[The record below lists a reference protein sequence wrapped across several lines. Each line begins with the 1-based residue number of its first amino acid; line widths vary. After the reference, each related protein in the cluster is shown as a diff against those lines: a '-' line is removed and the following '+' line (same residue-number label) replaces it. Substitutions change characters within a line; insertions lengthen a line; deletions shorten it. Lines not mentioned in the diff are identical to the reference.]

1 MGWQGIV
8 VLLRLRV
15 FAVWAAFPVVLVALI
30 ASEDL
35 RLELMAWMGTMWI
48 VFAWFWLARFKTVS

>member
-35 RLELMAWMGTMWI
+35 RLALMAWMGTMWI
-48 VFAWFWLARFKTVS
+48 VFAWF